1 MTQPSIPS
9 VPNMQLNN
17 SVPIPQIGFG
27 TYQIP
32 ATATQQAI
40 EQALEIGYRH
50 IDTDVF
56 GFKLDPDEM
65 QAIRALHNPAMR
77 ISGDPN
83 TFSQSQS
90 RANQRARGNVTA

>member
-17 SVPIPQIGFG
+17 SVPILQIGFG

-32 ATATQQAI
+32 VTVTQQAI

-50 IDTDVF
+50 IDT
-56 GFKLDPDEM
+56 EN
-65 QAIRALHNPAMR
+65 A
-77 ISGDPN
+77 
-83 TFSQSQS
+83 
-90 RANQRARGNVTA
+90 

>member
-17 SVPIPQIGFG
+17 SSPIPQIGFG

-50 IDTDVF
+50 IDT
-56 GFKLDPDEM
+56 EN
-65 QAIRALHNPAMR
+65 A
-77 ISGDPN
+77 
-83 TFSQSQS
+83 
-90 RANQRARGNVTA
+90 

>member
-17 SVPIPQIGFG
+17 STPIPQIGFG

-50 IDTDVF
+50 IDT
-56 GFKLDPDEM
+56 EN
-65 QAIRALHNPAMR
+65 A
-77 ISGDPN
+77 
-83 TFSQSQS
+83 
-90 RANQRARGNVTA
+90 

>member
-1 MTQPSIPS
+1 MRQ
-9 VPNMQLNN
+9 NL
-17 SVPIPQIGFG
+17 
-27 TYQIP
+27 
-32 ATATQQAI
+32 
-40 EQALEIGYRH
+40 
-50 IDTDVF
+50 DVF

-65 QAIRALHNPAMR
+65 QAIRAVHNPAMR